1 MNDESKNDII
11 NVIDE
16 FDYSTQNAVYSK
28 KFRQWRKRHGNPYA
42 FTFEKH
48 QRESV
53 YVDGRGFVDKSPVEA
68 EKKSLSTIFFVLG
81 ISALMWIVLDT
92 VISRF
97 IIIVLNFIGVDIN
110 MNFSSSTIY
119 GGCHEV
125 VAVLIAVAFLKVLI
139 PFIYLHIKF
148 KIPLKAEFL
157 SNMNNPT
164 ALIGAI
170 SMTFIVCIATSIPAA
185 YSTETKEVYQF
196 FTSSGA
202 DVSVWNQSEFL
213 VYSIF
218 DVIIMP
224 AVSQFLFCG
233 AMFTVLRQFGD
244 YFAIVMTSAT
254 AALLTQD
261 LRIMPAVFLVSLIG
275 AYGML
280 TSGTIFTAVVVNI
293 LYKMYDLALTII
305 ENDHSGN
312 MMTYRLIFMCS
323 ILTAGSLG
331 LILYRN
337 TVKRK
342 NIHLAGYSSELTFGR
357 RVLHASKTFPYSVVV
372 ILCMICAVIRT
383 VL

>member
-1 MNDESKNDII
+1 MNDNSRNDII
-11 NVIDE
+11 DVIDE
-16 FDYSTQNAVYSK
+16 FDYSTQNAVYSE
-28 KFRQWRKRHGNPYA
+28 KFRQWRSRRDNPYA

-53 YVDGRGFVDKSPVEA
+53 YVDGRGFIDKSPIEA
-68 EKKSLSTIFFVLG
+68 EKKSLSAIFFALG
-81 ISALMWIVLDT
+81 AAALMWIVIDT
-92 VISRF
+92 VISRL
-97 IIIVLNFIGVDIN
+97 IIIVLNLCGVDIN

-119 GGCHEV
+119 GGCYEV
-125 VAVLIAVAFLKVLI
+125 VAVLIAVAFLKVFI
-139 PFIYLHIKF
+139 PFTYLHTKF

-157 SNMNNPT
+157 SNMSNPA

-170 SMTFIVCIATSIPAA
+170 SVTFIVCIATSIPAA

-224 AVSQFLFCG
+224 VVSQLFFCG
-233 AMFTVLRQFGD
+233 AMFTVMRQFGD
-244 YFAIVMTSAT
+244 YFAVVMMSAT
-254 AALLTQD
+254 ATLLTQD
-261 LRIMPAVFLVSLIG
+261 LHIMPAVFLVSLVG

-293 LYKMYDLALTII
+293 LYKMYDLSLTII
-305 ENDHSGN
+305 ENDHSEN
-312 MMTYRLIFMCS
+312 MMMYRLIFMCS
-323 ILTAGSLG
+323 VLAAGSLG
-331 LILYRN
+331 LVLYRN
-337 TVKRK
+337 MIKRK
-342 NIHLAGYSSELTFGR
+342 KIHLAGYNSELTFGR
-357 RVLHASKTFPYSVVV
+357 RVLHASKTFPYSVVA
-372 ILCMICAVIRT
+372 ILCIICAVIRT